1 MKVGNYLEILKKGG
15 VVLIGVA
22 IIITVIS
29 LFQSYSIVHP
39 LRRPVTL
46 TPSYYGMDYESV
58 VFNSSDGLRLKGWL
72 ILNNES
78 RSMVIV
84 SHGHGANKGDV
95 LEVAG
100 VLYRNGYSTFLFDFR
115 AHGESEGDFASLGW
129 LETNDL
135 EGAIEFV
142 KDRANPDNIGVIG
155 FSMGGTVAITT
166 AGQRSDIKAVVADS
180 AFADR
185 SKLIDMAVKH
195 VLPSP
200 LDFLIHF
207 FLRMQGM
214 DMVENLP
221 LEHVDAISPNAL
233 LIIQGDKDHLVE
245 VEDAMSLYDKA
256 KEPKELWLVP
266 GAPHVGA
273 HQTEKSEYEKR
284 ILEFFDKY
292 LKGG

>member
-39 LRRPVTL
+39 LRRPMTL
-46 TPSYYGMDYESV
+46 KPSYYGMDYESV

-115 AHGESEGDFASLGW
+115 AHGESDGDFTSLGW

-135 EGAIEFV
+135 KGAIEYV
-142 KDRANPDNIGVIG
+142 KDRVDPDNIGVIG
-155 FSMGGTVAITT
+155 FSMGGAVAITT
-166 AGQRSDIKAVVADS
+166 AGQTSDIKAVVADS
-180 AFADR
+180 SFADR
-185 SKLIDMAVKH
+185 SKLINFFVKD
-195 VLPSP
+195 VVPSP
-200 LDFLIHF
+200 LEHLIRF
-207 FLRMQGM
+207 FVQMQGM
-214 DMVENLP
+214 DMGENLP
-221 LEHVDAISPNAL
+221 VDYAERISPNAL
-233 LIIQGDKDHLVE
+233 LVIQGDKDHLVE

-284 ILEFFDKY
+284 VLEFLDKY
-292 LKGG
+292 LKGR